1 MAVKLTKK
9 ELLKNWALT
18 YSSETAYNYER
29 LQALGQAN
37 AMVPVIRKLYP
48 DDKARQAQELK
59 KYFVFYNTEPSFI
72 GTMIPGVSAAME
84 EQRANGAKDIT
95 SETINSLRT
104 GLMGPVAGIGD
115 TVSQGIIY
123 PILAGIACSMAIDG
137 SYVGPIFFEIA
148 YKACLIAFGWTMYR
162 LGYQKGKSFI
172 LTMLKRGTISRLTE
186 IFSMVGLMVVGC
198 MTASRVD
205 VVVPFVLKI
214 NKVKL
219 NIQKDVL
226 DALMPG
232 LVPLGLTLLI
242 YWMVRKK
249 ININLI
255 ILAIF
260 VLGIGLSYLG
270 ILGIP
275 AATK

>member
-1 MAVKLTKK
+1 MEAKLTRK

-48 DDKARQAQELK
+48 EDKERQVQELK

-72 GTMIPGVSAAME
+72 GTMIPGVAAAME
-84 EQRANGAKDIT
+84 EQRANGAEDIT
-95 SETINSLRT
+95 DETINSLRT
-104 GLMGPVAGIGD
+104 GLMGPIAGIGD
-115 TVSQGIIY
+115 TVSQGIVY
-123 PILAGIACSMAIDG
+123 PILAGIACSLAIDG

-148 YKACLIAFGWTMYR
+148 YKICLISFGWNMYR

-172 LTMLKRGTISRLTE
+172 LTMLREGTIARLTE

-198 MTASRVD
+198 MTASRVNIEI
-205 VVVPFVLKI
+205 PMILNIKG
-214 NKVKL
+214 VKL
-219 NIQKDVL
+219 GIQEQVI

-232 LVPLGLTLLI
+232 LVPLAITMLV
-242 YWMVRKK
+242 YWLVRKK
-249 ININLI
+249 VNINLI
-255 ILAIF
+255 ILIIF
-260 VLGIGLSYLG
+260 VLGISLSYLG
-270 ILGIP
+270 VLGIP
-275 AATK
+275 K

>member
-1 MAVKLTKK
+1 MEAKLTRK

-48 DDKARQAQELK
+48 EDKERQVKELK

-72 GTMIPGVSAAME
+72 GTMNPGVAAAME
-84 EQRANGAKDIT
+84 EQRANGAEDIT
-95 SETINSLRT
+95 DETINSLRT
-104 GLMGPVAGIGD
+104 GLMGPIAGIGD
-115 TVSQGIIY
+115 TVSQGIVY
-123 PILAGIACSMAIDG
+123 PILAGIACSLAIDG

-148 YKACLIAFGWTMYR
+148 YKICLIGFGWNMYR

-172 LTMLKRGTISRLTE
+172 LTMLREGTIARLTE

-198 MTASRVD
+198 MTASRVNIEI
-205 VVVPFVLKI
+205 PMILNIKG
-214 NKVKL
+214 VKL
-219 NIQKDVL
+219 GIQEQVI

-232 LVPLGLTLLI
+232 LVPLGITMLV
-242 YWMVRKK
+242 YWLVRKK
-249 ININLI
+249 VNINLI
-255 ILAIF
+255 ILIIF
-260 VLGIGLSYLG
+260 VLGISLSYLG
-270 ILGIP
+270 VLGIP
-275 AATK
+275 K

>member
-1 MAVKLTKK
+1 MTVKLTRK

-18 YSSETAYNYER
+18 YSSETAYNYAR

-48 DDKARQAQELK
+48 EDKTRQAQELK

-72 GTMIPGVSAAME
+72 GTMIPGVAAAME
-84 EQRANGAKDIT
+84 EQRANGAEDIT
-95 SETINSLRT
+95 DETINSLRT

-123 PILAGIACSMAIDG
+123 PILAGIACSLAIDG

-148 YKACLIAFGWTMYR
+148 YKICLIGFGWNMYR
-162 LGYQKGKSFI
+162 LGYQKGKTFI
-172 LTMLKRGTISRLTE
+172 LSMLKEGTVTRLTN
-186 IFSMVGLMVVGC
+186 IFSMIGLMVVGS
-198 MTASRVD
+198 MTAERVN
-205 VVVPFVLKI
+205 VNVPFILNIRGVE
-214 NKVKL
+214 L
-219 NIQKDVL
+219 NIQEDVL

-232 LVPLGLTLLI
+232 LVPLGLTMLVYYL
-242 YWMVRKK
+242 VRKK

-255 ILAIF
+255 ILTIF
-260 VLGIGLSYLG
+260 IIGILLSYLNV
-270 ILGIP
+270 LGVP
-275 AATK
+275 E

>member
-1 MAVKLTKK
+1 MEAKLTRK

-48 DDKARQAQELK
+48 EDKERQVQELK

-72 GTMIPGVSAAME
+72 GTMIPGVAAAME
-84 EQRANGAKDIT
+84 EQRANGAEDIT
-95 SETINSLRT
+95 DETINSLQT
-104 GLMGPVAGIGD
+104 GLMGPIAGIGD
-115 TVSQGIIY
+115 TVSQGIVY
-123 PILAGIACSMAIDG
+123 PILAGIACSLAIDG

-148 YKACLIAFGWTMYR
+148 YKICLIGFGWNMYR

-172 LTMLKRGTISRLTE
+172 LTMLREGTIARLTE

-198 MTASRVD
+198 MTASRVNIEI
-205 VVVPFVLKI
+205 PMILNIKG
-214 NKVKL
+214 VKL
-219 NIQKDVL
+219 GIQEQVI

-232 LVPLGLTLLI
+232 LVPLAITMLV
-242 YWMVRKK
+242 YWLVRKK
-249 ININLI
+249 VNINLI
-255 ILAIF
+255 ILIIF
-260 VLGIGLSYLG
+260 VLGISLSYLG
-270 ILGIP
+270 VLGIP
-275 AATK
+275 K

>member
-1 MAVKLTKK
+1 MEAKLTRK

-48 DDKARQAQELK
+48 EDKERQVQELK

-72 GTMIPGVSAAME
+72 GTMIPGVAAAME
-84 EQRANGAKDIT
+84 EQRANGAEDIT
-95 SETINSLRT
+95 DETINSLRT
-104 GLMGPVAGIGD
+104 GLMGPIAGIGD
-115 TVSQGIIY
+115 TVSQGIVY
-123 PILAGIACSMAIDG
+123 PILAGIACSLAIDG

-148 YKACLIAFGWTMYR
+148 YKISLIGFGWNMYR

-172 LTMLKRGTISRLTE
+172 LTMLREGTIARLTE

-198 MTASRVD
+198 MTASRVNIEI
-205 VVVPFVLKI
+205 PMILNIKG
-214 NKVKL
+214 VKL
-219 NIQKDVL
+219 GIQEQVI

-232 LVPLGLTLLI
+232 LVPLAITMLV
-242 YWMVRKK
+242 YWLVRKK
-249 ININLI
+249 VNINLI
-255 ILAIF
+255 ILIIF
-260 VLGIGLSYLG
+260 VLGISLSYLG
-270 ILGIP
+270 VLGIP
-275 AATK
+275 K

>member
-1 MAVKLTKK
+1 MEVKLTRK

-48 DDKARQAQELK
+48 EDKERQVQELK

-72 GTMIPGVSAAME
+72 GTMIPGVAAAME
-84 EQRANGAKDIT
+84 EQRANGAEDIT
-95 SETINSLRT
+95 DETINSLRT
-104 GLMGPVAGIGD
+104 GLMGPIAGIGD
-115 TVSQGIIY
+115 TVSQGIVY
-123 PILAGIACSMAIDG
+123 PILAGIACSLAIDG

-148 YKACLIAFGWTMYR
+148 YKICLIGFGWNMYR

-172 LTMLKRGTISRLTE
+172 LTMLREGTIARLTE

-198 MTASRVD
+198 MTASRVNIEI
-205 VVVPFVLKI
+205 PMILNIKG
-214 NKVKL
+214 VKL
-219 NIQKDVL
+219 GIQEQVI

-232 LVPLGLTLLI
+232 LVPLAITMLV
-242 YWMVRKK
+242 YWLVRKK
-249 ININLI
+249 VNINLI
-255 ILAIF
+255 ILIIF
-260 VLGIGLSYLG
+260 VLGISLSYLG

-275 AATK
+275 K

>member
-1 MAVKLTKK
+1 MEAKLTRK

-48 DDKARQAQELK
+48 EDKERQVKELK

-72 GTMIPGVSAAME
+72 GTMIPGVAAAME
-84 EQRANGAKDIT
+84 EQRANGAEDIT
-95 SETINSLRT
+95 DETINSLRT
-104 GLMGPVAGIGD
+104 GLMGPIAGIGD
-115 TVSQGIIY
+115 TVSQGIVY
-123 PILAGIACSMAIDG
+123 PILAGIACSLAIDG

-148 YKACLIAFGWTMYR
+148 YKICLIGFGWNMYR

-172 LTMLKRGTISRLTE
+172 LTMLREGTIARLTE

-198 MTASRVD
+198 MTASRVNIEI
-205 VVVPFVLKI
+205 PMILNIKG
-214 NKVKL
+214 VKL
-219 NIQKDVL
+219 GIQEQVI

-232 LVPLGLTLLI
+232 LVPLGITMLV
-242 YWMVRKK
+242 YWLVRKK
-249 ININLI
+249 VNINLI
-255 ILAIF
+255 ILIIF
-260 VLGIGLSYLG
+260 VLGISLSYLG
-270 ILGIP
+270 VLGIP
-275 AATK
+275 K

>member
-1 MAVKLTKK
+1 MEAKLTRK

-48 DDKARQAQELK
+48 EDKERQVQELK

-72 GTMIPGVSAAME
+72 GTMIPGVAAAME
-84 EQRANGAKDIT
+84 EQRANGAEDIT
-95 SETINSLRT
+95 DETINSLRT
-104 GLMGPVAGIGD
+104 GLMGPIAGIGD
-115 TVSQGIIY
+115 TVSQGIVY
-123 PILAGIACSMAIDG
+123 PILAGIACSLAIDG

-148 YKACLIAFGWTMYR
+148 YKICLIGFGWNMYR

-172 LTMLKRGTISRLTE
+172 LTMLREGTIARLTE

-198 MTASRVD
+198 MTASRVNIEI
-205 VVVPFVLKI
+205 PMILNIKG
-214 NKVKL
+214 VKL
-219 NIQKDVL
+219 GIQEQVI

-232 LVPLGLTLLI
+232 LVPLTITMLV
-242 YWMVRKK
+242 YWLVRKK
-249 ININLI
+249 VNINLI
-255 ILAIF
+255 ILIIF
-260 VLGIGLSYLG
+260 VLGISLSYLG
-270 ILGIP
+270 VLGIP
-275 AATK
+275 K